1 MTFPTPVRLA
11 QLAKRVRFPSQ
22 YRALI
27 PGLLTVLIYLA
38 PGAVANTLKQER
50 NQELDT
56 LRASINRLQTRIE
69 ASRGQRDDM
78 QERLR
83 NTERQIGALT
93 KRIYETQRQLKK
105 SRKHLNTVTV
115 QHDAQMDTLDG
126 QRKTLGSQMRAAYS
140 MGQQQYL
147 KMLLNQEDPAAM
159 GRVTT
164 YYGYLN
170 RARSERIHAIKVTLE
185 KLASLKQEIHQRSQE
200 LKALGSNQLND
211 KTTLERSQEARS
223 NVVVLLS
230 KKVVNQSQEIDRL
243 RRDEEYLLRLIDGLN
258 LYMEELREDSTTTT
272 RFDRYRGKLQ
282 LPAQAALRA
291 RFGDPKQGGALTW
304 EGLFLDAQE
313 GQNVYAVFHGRVAF
327 AEWFGGFGLLLIIDH
342 GDGYMSLYGHNQA
355 LYAEVGDWVET
366 GQLVSAVGN
375 SGGLAQPGLY
385 FEIRHKGVPRN
396 PLLWVRPT

>member
-1 MTFPTPVRLA
+1 MIFPIANRLA
-11 QLAKRVRFPSQ
+11 QIAKWVRFPSRS
-22 YRALI
+22 RALV
-27 PGLLTVLIYLA
+27 PGLLAALLYLA

-50 NQELDT
+50 NQELDA
-56 LRASINRLQTRIE
+56 LRTSISQLQTRIE

-78 QERLR
+78 QGRLR
-83 NTERQIGALT
+83 ETERRIGALT
-93 KRIYETQRQLKK
+93 KRIYETQQQLKK
-105 SRKHLNTVTV
+105 SRGRLNTVTT
-115 QHDAQMDTLDG
+115 QLDTQVDKLGG

-170 RARSERIHAIKVTLE
+170 RARSKRIHAIKITLE

-200 LKALGSNQLND
+200 LKALGASQLKD
-211 KTTLERSQEARS
+211 KSTLEHSREARS
-223 NVVVLLS
+223 NVVALLS

-243 RRDEEYLLRLIDGLN
+243 RRDEEYLVRLIDGLN
-258 LYMEELREDSTTTT
+258 LYMEELREDSTNTT

-291 RFGDPKQGGALTW
+291 HFGDPKQGGALTW

-385 FEIRHKGVPRN
+385 FEIRYKGVPRN

>member
-11 QLAKRVRFPSQ
+11 QAANRVRFPSR
-22 YRALI
+22 YRALL
-27 PGLLTVLIYLA
+27 PGLLAMLIYLG

-50 NQELDT
+50 NQELDA
-56 LRASINRLQTRIE
+56 LRSSINQLQTRIE

-78 QERLR
+78 QGRLR
-83 NTERQIGALT
+83 KTERQIGALT
-93 KRIYETQRQLKK
+93 KRIYETQRKLKE
-105 SRKHLNTVTV
+105 SRKQLNTVTT
-115 QHDAQMDTLDG
+115 QHDSQMDKLGG
-126 QRKTLGSQMRAAYS
+126 QRKILGSQMRAAYS

-147 KMLLNQEDPAAM
+147 KMLLNQEDPTAM

-170 RARSERIHAIKVTLE
+170 RARSERIHAIKGTLE
-185 KLASLKQEIHQRSQE
+185 KLTGLKQEIHKRSQE
-200 LKALGSNQLND
+200 LKALGTNQLND
-211 KTTLERSQEARS
+211 KSSLERSREARG
-223 NVVVLLS
+223 NVVALLS
-230 KKVVNQSQEIDRL
+230 NKVVSQSQEIDRL
-243 RRDEEYLLRLIDGLN
+243 RRDEEYLVRLIDGLN
-258 LYMEELREDSTTTT
+258 LYMEELREDSTTT

-291 RFGDPKQGGALTW
+291 RFGDPKRGGALTW